1 MKTREERTPEVS
13 EVSEVSFNAE
23 DSSIAAT

>member
-1 MKTREERTPEVS
+1 MKTRKERMPEVS

-23 DSSIAAT
+23 DSSITAT